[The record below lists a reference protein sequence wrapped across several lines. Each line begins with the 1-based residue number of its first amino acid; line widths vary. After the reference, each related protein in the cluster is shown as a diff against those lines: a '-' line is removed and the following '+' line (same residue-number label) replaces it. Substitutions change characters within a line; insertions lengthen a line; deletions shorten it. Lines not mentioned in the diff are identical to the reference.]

1 MNVGVIGAGN
11 MGRNHIRVYSELKGV
26 EEIYIFDANLE
37 QTKKMSK
44 FGVNICSSLEELLDK
59 VDCVSICAPTK
70 YHFEIAKKC
79 IEKNIPCLIEKP
91 ITLNYEE
98 GKKLLKLDKE
108 KIIKGVGH
116 IERFNP
122 VISEI
127 AKIIE
132 KPLYIELKRRNPGSS
147 RITDVSIIED
157 LMIHDI
163 DIIFNKLFKNKPYKI
178 EDVMGNSDLCNIS
191 ISFGDCFVSLS
202 GSRISNKKIRKI
214 YIEEKDKTIEGDFMT
229 QEIFIYKK
237 PSKYLADNSS
247 YKQENIIE
255 KVLTSKI
262 EPLRVEL
269 KLFLDCIKKGEE
281 FPISALEGVSNLK
294 ICERIRGLL
303 K

>member
-1 MNVGVIGAGN
+1 MKVGVIGTGN
-11 MGRNHIRVYSELKGV
+11 MGRNHVRIYSELKGV
-26 EEIYIFDANLE
+26 EEIHVFDANPE
-37 QTKKMSK
+37 QAKKMSI
-44 FGVNICSSLEELLDK
+44 FEVNVCSSLEEILDK
-59 VDCVSICAPTK
+59 VDCASICAPTK

-91 ITLNYEE
+91 IALNYEE
-98 GKKLLKLDKE
+98 GKKLLELDKDK
-108 KIIKGVGH
+108 KIIGIGH

-122 VISEI
+122 IISEI

-132 KPLYIELKRRNPGSS
+132 KPLYIELKRHNPGSS

-178 EDVMGNSDLCNIS
+178 ENVMGNSNLCNIS

-214 YIEEKDKTIEGDFMT
+214 YIEEKDKTIEVYFMT

-269 KLFLDCIKKGEE
+269 KLFLDCVKKGGE
-281 FPISALEGVSNLK
+281 FPISASEGVFNLK
-294 ICERIRGLL
+294 ICEEIMENL